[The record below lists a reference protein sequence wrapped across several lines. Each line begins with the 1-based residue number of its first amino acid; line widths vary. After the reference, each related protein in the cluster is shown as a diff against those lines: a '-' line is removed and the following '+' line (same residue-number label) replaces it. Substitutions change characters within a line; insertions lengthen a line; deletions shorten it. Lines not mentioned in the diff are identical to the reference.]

1 MAEAQIQP
9 ENDQNKEGN
18 EEEKWAKL
26 KQDREQYLEKLREWL
41 NQARLSHYNAC
52 SGLPFNNVNSNENS
66 VNPQQLQQQHINNIN
81 ATLAQANLWNE
92 NLQNV
97 LRQRFPSTTAVNRNG
112 VNSAY
117 AANVSSRTNQRPS
130 TYEFVIPPLWK
141 RMVAELM
148 DFLILFLVKMALTF
162 LLLESFDIIDMEF
175 YGFESF
181 QKNLENPEV
190 AMPMAIEWLTLE
202 FLHRLIVCAYETY
215 FLKGKFFATPG
226 KRYMGL
232 MVITVENISP
242 VPGRMTETIS
252 ATGAAP
258 LGWQKSLTR
267 AAMKN
272 LFVGLLLPLC
282 VAFYI
287 FPHNRTSYDMMS
299 NSIVVEYHQEFM
311 VYHSTI

>member
-1 MAEAQIQP
+1 MAEAQIPQD
-9 ENDQNKEGN
+9 NDKVN
-18 EEEKWAKL
+18 EASEDEKWAKL
-26 KQDREQYLEKLREWL
+26 KQEREEYLKKLRKWL
-41 NQARLSHYNAC
+41 NEARLSHYNAC
-52 SGLPFNNVNSNENS
+52 SGFPFNNVNTEGNH
-66 VNPQQLQQQHINNIN
+66 VNPQLLQQQQLNNIN

-92 NLQNV
+92 SLQNI
-97 LRQRFPSTTAVNRNG
+97 LRQRHTAANRNG
-112 VNSAY
+112 VNPPY
-117 AANVSSRTNQRPS
+117 ATTVSSQTNQRPS

-148 DFLILFLVKMALTF
+148 DFFILFLVKMALTF
-162 LLLESFDIIDMEF
+162 ILLESFDIIDMEF

-202 FLHRLIVCAYETY
+202 FLHRLIVCTYETY

-232 MVITVENISP
+232 MVITVENMSP